1 MRIVISVLV
10 CLCFVAP
17 AASMAAGP
25 PTPGITD
32 ANDGAG
38 LFAAN
43 CSSCHGPHGEGIAPP
58 GRPGVGDLRGM
69 GPSLL
74 GVGARAADFYLRTGY
89 MPLASAT
96 EQPWQSRVLFSS
108 RQLKELVGYVAS
120 LGKGPGIP
128 RTDPAQGSLSAGLAL
143 FTDNCAGCH
152 QIAGEGGY
160 VTGARVPPL
169 TQASDTEIA
178 EAVRIGPY
186 VMPSFSPR
194 SISNR
199 QLDSIILYVDYAKHP
214 DDAGGLSLGRL
225 GPIPEGMVTWL
236 IAASVLVGTCVI
248 LSRRR
253 SR

>member
-1 MRIVISVLV
+1 MRPLIAALV
-10 CLCFVAP
+10 SALMLPAVAT
-17 AASMAAGP
+17 AAGP

-69 GPSLL
+69 GPSLV

-96 EQPWQSRVLFSS
+96 QQPWQSRVLFSS
-108 RQLKELVGYVAS
+108 GQLEQLVHYVAS
-120 LGKGPGIP
+120 LGKGPAIP
-128 RTDPAQGSLSAGLAL
+128 TPEPSRGNLSAGLAL

-169 TQASDTEIA
+169 THASDTEIA

-199 QLDSIILYVDYAKHP
+199 QLDSIIRYVDYTKHP
-214 DDAGGLSLGRL
+214 EDLGGLALGRL
-225 GPIPEGMVTWL
+225 GPIPEGIVAWL
-236 IAASVLVGTCVI
+236 LAASVLVGTCVI
-248 LSRRR
+248 LGGRR